1 VTVPKPIKFVVPVLN
16 VMMDDGATFDVQ
28 PTNYEM
34 VMYDRTAR
42 KRGWPRPEENQIEWM
57 TFLAWQY
64 LTRTGLLALEYETFV
79 LQCASIVPVGTDEI
93 PPTLPAPGA
102 G

>member
-1 VTVPKPIKFVVPVLN
+1 MPKPVRFVVPVLN
-16 VMMDDGATFDVQ
+16 VMMADGATFDVQ
-28 PTNYEM
+28 ATNYEM

-57 TFLAWQY
+57 TFLAWQNLKREG
-64 LTRTGLLALEYETFV
+64 LTTLEYEQFV
-79 LQCASIVPVGTDEI
+79 EQCASIVPEDPETVD
-93 PPTLPAPGA
+93 PTRPVPEA